1 MRYAVARRVPG
12 LIKTPKPTVR
22 LDDSEHIRFARRE
35 WIALHTPGHT
45 DDHLCLFDPEHG
57 LMLCGDH
64 VLPTIT
70 PHISGLIGTRD
81 PLKKF
86 FQSLDK
92 VAEFGSQ
99 VTTALPAHGNP
110 FTDLAGR
117 ARAIKEHHEGRLQK
131 LRDAAAELDRPA
143 TVMEMSTHL
152 FSPRALGG
160 MADSETFAHLE
171 HLRIAGEFVRIEHTD
186 RFEYVLAD

>member
-1 MRYAVARRVPG
+1 MASRRFPR
-12 LIKTPKPTVR
+12 LIRTPTPTIR
-22 LDDSEHIRFARRE
+22 LDDLEHVRFARRD

-57 LMLCGDH
+57 LMICGDH

-70 PHISGLIGTRD
+70 PHINGLIGSRD
-81 PLKKF
+81 PLRKF
-86 FQSLDK
+86 FSSLDK

-99 VTTALPAHGNP
+99 VTVALPAHGNP

-117 ARAIKEHHEGRLQK
+117 AQAIKEHHEVRLQR
-131 LRDAAAELDRPA
+131 LRDASAQIGRPA

-152 FSPRALGG
+152 FSPRAQGG

-171 HLRIAGEFVRIEHTD
+171 HLRLAGEFSRIEHDD